1 METLTEVPLR
11 TVHAYET
18 DEDTVLEIELPVEE
32 PRLTLALDDRTLTI
46 RLPRRAEPERFHMN
60 ADVTGV

>member
-18 DEDTVLEIELPVEE
+18 DEDTVLEIELPVDE
-32 PRLTLALDDRTLTI
+32 PRLTLALDNSTLTI
-46 RLPRRAEPERFHMN
+46 RLPRRAQTERFRMN
-60 ADVTGV
+60 CDVTGV

>member
-18 DEDTVLEIELPVEE
+18 DEDTVLEIELPAEE
-32 PRLTLALDDRTLTI
+32 PRLTLALDGRTLTI
-46 RLPRRAEPERFHMN
+46 RLPLRAEPERFHMN

>member
-11 TVHAYET
+11 TVHAYQT
-18 DEDTVLEIELPVEE
+18 DEDTVLEIELAVDE
-32 PRLTLALDDRTLTI
+32 PKLTLALDDRTLTV
-46 RLPRRAEPERFHMN
+46 RVPRRTEHERFHMN

>member
-18 DEDTVLEIELPVEE
+18 DEDTVLDIELPVEE

>member
-11 TVHAYET
+11 TVHAYQT
-18 DEDTVLEIELPVEE
+18 DEDTVLEIELPVDE
-32 PRLTLALDDRTLTI
+32 PKLTLALDDHTLTV
-46 RLPRRAEPERFHMN
+46 RVPRRTGPERFKMN